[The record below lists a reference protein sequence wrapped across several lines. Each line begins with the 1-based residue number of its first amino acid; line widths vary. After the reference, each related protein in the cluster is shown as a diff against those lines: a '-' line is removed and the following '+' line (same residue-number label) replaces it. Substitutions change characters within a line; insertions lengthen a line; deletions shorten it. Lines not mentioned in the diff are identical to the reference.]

1 MSWVFEYLMGVFVSI
16 AHAIL
21 EYLMGVFVPIANA
34 ILTYKHQQKG
44 QKLHLAVPP
53 HVDILFCLLP
63 KDFTDDEYKQFR

>member
-1 MSWVFEYLMGVFVSI
+1 
-16 AHAIL
+16 
-21 EYLMGVFVPIANA
+21 MGVFVPIANA
-34 ILTYKHQQKG
+34 ILTYKHQQQKG